1 MDILRVNFNIGYVS
15 QMSDLPILSSSLYL
29 RNLIAIQPLLSNAR
43 GDQLS
48 RIYAPR
54 LVSSLVASIKSV
66 IRLSSVRQPLF
77 KVWVGWKPMYRPFRH
92 PVNLQLARQ
101 KIKNR
106 QPLFRVTFTRPSLD
120 RQPVYGLT
128 VGLRS
133 VEVPGG

>member
-1 MDILRVNFNIGYVS
+1 MGEWE
-15 QMSDLPILSSSLYL
+15 
-29 RNLIAIQPLLSNAR
+29 
-43 GDQLS
+43 
-48 RIYAPR
+48 R
-54 LVSSLVASIKSV
+54 LVELVEAEV
-66 IRLSSVRQPLF
+66 AVAGVQAGRVP
-77 KVWVGWKPMYRPFRH
+77 VGWKPMYRPFRH

-133 VEVPGG
+133 VEVPGGRARPWKWKSSAVLGNWGRLLELPRLCE